1 MYASLKPLESILEI
15 ENVVDYKIA
24 FNDLKSKELLLKL
37 EKSKA
42 LPTLDVF
49 LNGSYS
55 GNNNQFNFLDKS
67 QNWFG
72 ASLFGV
78 SMRVP
83 LFSSFGRSASTIK
96 ARLNLEKSKSLLKDT
111 SEKIKLDISRA
122 KSEYEFAV
130 EDLKIKKEALELSEN
145 IAKKN
150 EIKFFEGL
158 VTSFDLSQ
166 AQRQLYAAQEDYLSS
181 MLNILTKRI
190 DLEALITPTL
200 FTLTL
205 VLSCGTSEKES
216 QSLTELK
223 TKKAALKEQMNQI
236 GSELKAVE
244 MAISELDTLKKLMS
258 VTSIKPEIKDFNHY
272 IEVQGVVKA
281 DQTIDLHT
289 EMGGTVTA
297 ILVKE
302 GQKVS
307 KGQLLATLDSD
318 VIDNSV
324 LQLDTQLAL
333 ATTTFERQ
341 ARLWK
346 QNIGSEIQ
354 YLQAKAQ
361 KESLENNVKSLR
373 AQARKMKL
381 IAPFSGVIDQ
391 IYTKTGELSSPQKPF
406 LKLVNLNT
414 VYVESEVTE
423 TYLKSIKKDTKA
435 LLNFNSI
442 GTAMEASISQVGNF
456 INPSNRSF
464 KMRIDLKNSNNEL
477 KANLLARRYSI
488 L

>member
-1 MYASLKPLESILEI
+1 M
-15 ENVVDYKIA
+15 D
-24 FNDLKSKELLLKL
+24 
-37 EKSKA
+37 
-42 LPTLDVF
+42 
-49 LNGSYS
+49 
-55 GNNNQFNFLDKS
+55 
-67 QNWFG
+67 
-72 ASLFGV
+72 
-78 SMRVP
+78 
-83 LFSSFGRSASTIK
+83 
-96 ARLNLEKSKSLLKDT
+96 
-111 SEKIKLDISRA
+111 
-122 KSEYEFAV
+122 
-130 EDLKIKKEALELSEN
+130 
-145 IAKKN
+145 
-150 EIKFFEGL
+150 
-158 VTSFDLSQ
+158 
-166 AQRQLYAAQEDYLSS
+166 
-181 MLNILTKRI
+181 
-190 DLEALITPTL
+190 
-200 FTLTL
+200 
-205 VLSCGTSEKES
+205 
-216 QSLTELK
+216 
-223 TKKAALKEQMNQI
+223 QI

-258 VTSIKPEIKDFNHY
+258 ITSIKPEIKDFNHY
-272 IEVQGVVKA
+272 IEVQGIVKA

-341 ARLWK
+341 ARLWE

-373 AQARKMKL
+373 AQARKMKI

-435 LLNFNSI
+435 LLNFKSI

-477 KANLLARRYSI
+477 KANLLADIKINDFQANGIVIPSRLVQKDRDNNTFVYTIEPKENNHKVVKTYITEAMNYDNQSYISEGLSSNSI
-488 L
+488 LIDKGARLVNDNETVTLVN

>member
-1 MYASLKPLESILEI
+1 MKQLH
-15 ENVVDYKIA
+15 N
-24 FNDLKSKELLLKL
+24 F
-37 EKSKA
+37 
-42 LPTLDVF
+42 TLM
-49 LNGSYS
+49 
-55 GNNNQFNFLDKS
+55 KH
-67 QNWFG
+67 
-72 ASLFGV
+72 LF
-78 SMRVP
+78 
-83 LFSSFGRSASTIK
+83 F
-96 ARLNLEKSKSLLKDT
+96 
-111 SEKIKLDISRA
+111 
-122 KSEYEFAV
+122 
-130 EDLKIKKEALELSEN
+130 
-145 IAKKN
+145 
-150 EIKFFEGL
+150 
-158 VTSFDLSQ
+158 
-166 AQRQLYAAQEDYLSS
+166 
-181 MLNILTKRI
+181 
-190 DLEALITPTL
+190 L

-272 IEVQGVVKA
+272 IEVQGIVKA

-464 KMRIDLKNSNNEL
+464 KIRIDLKNSNNEL
-477 KANLLARRYSI
+477 KANLLADIKINDFQANGIVIPSRLVQKDRDNNTFVYTIEPKENNHKVVKTYVKEAMNYDNQSYISEGLISNSI
-488 L
+488 LIDKGARLVNDNETVTLVN